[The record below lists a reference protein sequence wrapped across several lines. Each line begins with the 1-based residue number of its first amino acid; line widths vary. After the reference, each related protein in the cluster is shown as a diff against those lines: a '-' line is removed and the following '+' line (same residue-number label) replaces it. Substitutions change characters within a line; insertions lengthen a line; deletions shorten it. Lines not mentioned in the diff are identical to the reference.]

1 MKRIKLFVFLL
12 LLCSACFS
20 DSLIDFLGVP
30 FNADIKMSVKILRDK
45 GFFVEDIDVFQNEN
59 NGNFRTTILFKSTD
73 TVDYHTLNVIRVW
86 LYFDFNELSFIQST
100 VYVPD
105 YMKFEKSLLEKYPY
119 LECSSRKLTG
129 RASPIY
135 KDKLSKVEISTSAAC
150 DHKYSCNGSEI
161 IMSIS
166 KRH

>member
-45 GFFVEDIDVFQNEN
+45 GFFVEDIDVFQSEYNDS
-59 NGNFRTTILFKSTD
+59 FQTIIQFKSTD

-119 LECSSRKLTG
+119 LECS
-129 RASPIY
+129 
-135 KDKLSKVEISTSAAC
+135 
-150 DHKYSCNGSEI
+150 
-161 IMSIS
+161 
-166 KRH
+166 